1 MRIRYNTYNN
11 KNHLFYKNRQINDN
25 LEQQA
30 QALFKSWFVDFE
42 PFRNGKFVDS
52 ELGTTPKELPI
63 VYIENIPH
71 NIESGKRPKGGATLE
86 GIPRQAGI
94 FYSKFLYLWRRISLQ
109 QNVYQR
115 ACLPF
120 RLNG

>member
-42 PFRNGKFVDS
+42 PFKDGEFVNS
-52 ELGTTPKELPI
+52 EFGMI
-63 VYIENIPH
+63 
-71 NIESGKRPKGGATLE
+71 PKGWRTGVLSDIIEILYGLAFKSNKFEFE
-86 GIPRQAGI
+86 GK
-94 FYSKFLYLWRRISLQ
+94 Y
-109 QNVYQR
+109 
-115 ACLPF
+115 
-120 RLNG
+120 

>member
-42 PFRNGKFVDS
+42 PFKDGEFVNS
-52 ELGTTPKELPI
+52 EFVFTTD
-63 VYIENIPH
+63 YY
-71 NIESGKRPKGGATLE
+71 S
-86 GIPRQAGI
+86 I
-94 FYSKFLYLWRRISLQ
+94 FYR
-109 QNVYQR
+109 
-115 ACLPF
+115 
-120 RLNG
+120 